1 MLGKHSS
8 TNVESTSTRNQRV
21 LIVDDEPGLLDAMTM
36 AFSRAA
42 RDVVACRTFEEA
54 RDRLLA
60 EDFDVMLTDVRL
72 GAFNGLQLAV
82 IARDQDRE
90 MGIIVFS
97 GYDDPVLRAEAASL
111 GASYLVKPVSAEQL
125 LELMATL

>member
-1 MLGKHSS
+1 MMTAPSS
-8 TNVESTSTRNQRV
+8 ARSQRV
-21 LIVDDEPGLLDAMTM
+21 LIVDDEPALLEAIKI
-36 AFSRAA
+36 AFTRAG
-42 RDVVACRTFEEA
+42 REVVACDSFEAA

-97 GYDDPVLRAEAASL
+97 GFDDPVLRAEAAGL
-111 GASYLVKPVSAEQL
+111 GASYLVKPVSAEHL
-125 LELMATL
+125 LELMAGL